1 MSTAGGEL
9 FTFPAL
15 GGSCRLLGV
24 LAADLDPVGGPCDCE
39 LLRHGPGARVVEHD
53 VADAARAELREDRV
67 EAPAAV
73 AEGLR
78 VGAIAE
84 RDDAVLH
91 TGEVRTLALQRRVEM
106 LRVVRDVALPVCR
119 GADQEQAA
127 WREHARIQ
135 AVHRLGLHL
144 RFGAVERE
152 LDFLRDELRR
162 AGHGTDEDGQLERHR
177 ASPGAFPLRS
187 DMRGI
192 ILHALLEASIIL
204 HSWACLVFTSRIL
217 LNLLPERRKLL
228 VTATTSPPWAIA
240 CVRHARSAGNHE
252 N

>member
-1 MSTAGGEL
+1 MSTTGGEL
-9 FTFPAL
+9 ITFPAL

-24 LAADLDPVGGPCDCE
+24 LAAELDPFGGPGECE

-67 EAPAAV
+67 EAPAPV
-73 AEGLR
+73 AEGLC

-84 RDDAVLH
+84 RDDPVLH
-91 TGEVRTLALQRRVEM
+91 AGEVRTPALQRRVEM
-106 LRVVRDVALPVCR
+106 LRVVRDVALPVGR

-127 WREHARIQ
+127 WREHARVQ
-135 AVHRLGLHL
+135 AVHWLDLHL
-144 RFGAVERE
+144 RFGTVERE

-162 AGHGTDEDGQLERHR
+162 AGHGADEDGQLERHR
-177 ASPGAFPLRS
+177 ASPAAFPLRS

-204 HSWACLVFTSRIL
+204 HSWACLAFTLRIL
-217 LNLLPERRKLL
+217 RNILQKRRKLMI
-228 VTATTSPPWAIA
+228 ATTSP
-240 CVRHARSAGNHE
+240 
-252 N
+252 